1 MSSKSCPQLPD
12 WVAGRLP
19 SGEARAVAAHVDACA
34 ECAAEAGLLRALLAA
49 RPEAPRDLAPR
60 VSAALR
66 DDEPVAPRGRAVR
79 RWPRWAASAAA
90 VLVLAAGGYWV
101 GIRDAPDFSGLGQ
114 IATEEASGWISD
126 DGIVAGAPVLD
137 ELSDDA
143 LLALLE
149 EMGG

>member
-19 SGEARAVAAHVDACA
+19 SEEARAVARHVDACA

-49 RPEAPRDLAPR
+49 RPEAPWDLAPR

-66 DDEPVAPRGRAVR
+66 DNEPVVLRPRRVR
-79 RWPRWAASAAA
+79 RWPAWAASAAA
-90 VLVLAAGGYWV
+90 VLVLAAGAYWV

-114 IATEEASGWISD
+114 IPTEEASAWISD
-126 DGIVAGAPVLD
+126 DGIAAGAPVLD
-137 ELSDDA
+137 ELPDDA

>member
-19 SGEARAVAAHVDACA
+19 SEEARAVAAHVDACA
-34 ECAAEAGLLRALLAA
+34 ECAAEAGLLRALFAA
-49 RPEAPRDLAPR
+49 RPEVPRDLAPR

-66 DDEPVAPRGRAVR
+66 DNEPVVRRARRVR
-79 RWPRWAASAAA
+79 RWPGWAASAAA
-90 VLVLAAGGYWV
+90 VMVLAAGAYWV

-114 IATEEASGWISD
+114 IPTEEGSAWISD
-126 DGIVAGAPVLD
+126 DGIAAGAPVMD

>member
-19 SGEARAVAAHVDACA
+19 SEDARAVAAHVDACA
-34 ECAAEAGLLRALLAA
+34 ECAAEAAVIPALLAA
-49 RPEAPRDLAPR
+49 RPEAPPDLAPR

-66 DDEPVAPRGRAVR
+66 SEKPSVLRAR
-79 RWPRWAASAAA
+79 RWPAWAASAAA
-90 VLVLAAGGYWV
+90 VLVLAVGTYVV

-114 IATEEASGWISD
+114 IPTEEGSVWISD